1 MINEISTLA
10 EFNNIIFS
18 NSTVICKFYATWCGP
33 CKSYAE
39 TFSDI
44 SENYDDVP
52 FISVDV
58 DKLPELTNKY
68 TVRSVPTTIK
78 FYNGEVSLS
87 KPGSMSKNDLVQLVN
102 GE

>member
-1 MINEISTLA
+1 MINEISTLE
-10 EFNNIIFS
+10 EFDKIVSS

-39 TFSDI
+39 TFSNI

-78 FYNGEVSLS
+78 FYNGEVSSS
-87 KPGSMSKNDLVQLVN
+87 KNGSMSKNDLVQMVN
-102 GE
+102 GD